1 MCYDDAPN
9 EELNKREDPSQ
20 RAMARKPANERSSER
35 VRIGAPAT
43 LKWGEQ
49 ELTGF
54 VEVVN
59 TNGMFVAT
67 PKAPEIGDYV
77 ELVFSLPGDRRSF
90 RVRGNVVFLDQIAPA
105 GARAPRLRGP
115 LRTAARH
122 PPRRDPEPPPGSLN
136 RRSGLPGIRASRRSG
151 GRLAR
156 MRARPPA

>member
-1 MCYDDAPN
+1 
-9 EELNKREDPSQ
+9 
-20 RAMARKPANERSSER
+20 MARKPANERSSER

-67 PKAPEIGDYV
+67 AKAPEIGDYV

-90 RVRGNVVFLDQIAPA
+90 RVRGNVVFLDQAPPT
-105 GARAPRLRGP
+105 GARRPGFG
-115 LRTAARH
+115 ARF
-122 PPRRDPEPPPGSLN
+122 E
-136 RRSGLPGIRASRRSG
+136 
-151 GRLAR
+151 
-156 MRARPPA
+156 RPPVTLLDAIRNLHRDH